1 MDINAIIHLAGA
13 LVPLFSAVSSF
24 VNHVVRQM
32 QANGKTVPPFIAG
45 ASSVLNVGALN
56 IDKAVQM
63 AQLVKAMSAKPADAE
78 AQVEPEVVIN
88 KPE

>member
-1 MDINAIIHLAGA
+1 MDMNALIHLAGA

-32 QANGKTVPPFIAG
+32 QADGRQIPPFMAG
-45 ASSVLNVGALN
+45 ASAVFNIGAMN

-63 AQLVKAMSAKPADAE
+63 AKLVKAMTAKPVE
-78 AQVEPEVVIN
+78 PEPTEPEVVLP
-88 KPE
+88 KAE

>member
-24 VNHVVRQM
+24 VNHVIRQM
-32 QANGKTVPPFIAG
+32 QANGRQVPPFIAG

-78 AQVEPEVVIN
+78 AQVEPEVVIP
-88 KPE
+88 KQE

>member
-1 MDINAIIHLAGA
+1 MDINALIHLAGA

-32 QANGKTVPPFIAG
+32 QADGRQVPPFIAG

-63 AQLVKAMSAKPADAE
+63 AQLVKAMTAKPAPADAP
-78 AQVEPEVVIN
+78 VEPDVVLP
-88 KPE
+88 KEE